1 MAALSH
7 ARESRCQSTVSGDKW
22 VRRTAYGQMVSKH
35 SWRASSP
42 SVELKSSF
50 LVFQAFHSVRTA
62 PPVAFH
68 PPERDDTRARAPRP
82 RSRYQS
88 AGALPTLA
96 TESYLYP
103 YTASVTTLPHVA
115 ARGFSHGRA
124 ERTEQQLPPKSR
136 HVRSAFT
143 LSTEGCMLTY
153 AELRG
158 YAHQKCADGCRLPPK
173 RSMDACHRLAP
184 RGCFPLVRTCVGKCR
199 ISPADFAKDFGN
211 AELGPPA
218 HRKLCC
224 GGKRRQAL
232 GAVRT
237 SHQARAGMQQ
247 RVRARPLR

>member
-1 MAALSH
+1 
-7 ARESRCQSTVSGDKW
+7 
-22 VRRTAYGQMVSKH
+22 MVSKH
-35 SWRASSP
+35 FWRASSL

-184 RGCFPLVRTCVGKCR
+184 RGCFPLVRACVGKCR

-211 AELGPPA
+211 AELGPPETVLWREA
-218 HRKLCC
+218 PSGVENSPDIAPGACRDATAGSCETFTMRITMSAKFTHHPCWITRKFLMYCFL
-224 GGKRRQAL
+224 AF
-232 GAVRT
+232 
-237 SHQARAGMQQ
+237 
-247 RVRARPLR
+247 